1 MIETYLNFGGSPL
14 LQWAGTIVILLLF
27 WGFLFKTK
35 SGESYR
41 RNLLSMHIRSMGLIM
56 LVFSLVYF
64 SFFVDRTRLTA
75 DADIKRVTLDNEV
88 TYLGNII
95 PSIND
100 ELSILSTNLGELQAI
115 YGGDYDRREIIAKI
129 SNAESRIRDLY
140 KQTDDVIARM
150 LLDSLNPSIF
160 VSNLSSD
167 DKIDIAQR
175 MSALDTGLREISEN
189 KEMLDVIFS
198 NKAHELK
205 VAKAK
210 LAILK
215 DSNHIENI
223 YFAMRALSL
232 GGLGALVT
240 LLTSYMLVAPSNG
253 KIDGF
258 MSSNNYWSLLLAHT
272 AMGSIVST
280 VIFGLFYTKQL
291 TIFQPENNSTEYI
304 APEFWRV
311 TMLCI
316 IAGAF
321 AEKLYSA
328 ASNRV
333 DLYVDEPNKKNQADT

>member
-1 MIETYLNFGGSPL
+1 
-14 LQWAGTIVILLLF
+14 
-27 WGFLFKTK
+27 
-35 SGESYR
+35 
-41 RNLLSMHIRSMGLIM
+41 M

-215 DSNHIENI
+215 EPL
-223 YFAMRALSL
+223 AQP
-232 GGLGALVT
+232 V
-240 LLTSYMLVAPSNG
+240 
-253 KIDGF
+253 F
-258 MSSNNYWSLLLAHT
+258 MSAQPGVRPGKALALW
-272 AMGSIVST
+272 ANAAVSRFSITMSFT
-280 VIFGLFYTKQL
+280 
-291 TIFQPENNSTEYI
+291 NRTET
-304 APEFWRV
+304 R
-311 TMLCI
+311 
-316 IAGAF
+316 
-321 AEKLYSA
+321 K
-328 ASNRV
+328 
-333 DLYVDEPNKKNQADT
+333 